1 MIMRQPDVWAQKAEP
16 SGDRGD
22 RVAVD
27 GDHPFDLSIGAALD
41 QALEHLVHLNA
52 STLYT
57 RDL

>member
-27 GDHPFDLSIGAALD
+27 G
-41 QALEHLVHLNA
+41 
-52 STLYT
+52 
-57 RDL
+57 